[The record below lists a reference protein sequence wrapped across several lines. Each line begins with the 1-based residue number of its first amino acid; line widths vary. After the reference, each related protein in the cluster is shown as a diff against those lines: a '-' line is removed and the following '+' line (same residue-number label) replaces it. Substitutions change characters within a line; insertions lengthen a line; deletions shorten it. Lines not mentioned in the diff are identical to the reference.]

1 MNENTTTPSQVWLE
15 AGTNP
20 DARQLLKKI
29 SDNLFKAQCIVND
42 IVSHKH
48 SADEEQRLVTTLEQL
63 SAISTFQAGKM
74 KHILK
79 GE

>member
-1 MNENTTTPSQVWLE
+1 MEEITTTSQVWPE

-29 SDNLFKAQCIVND
+29 SDNLFTAQTIVND

-48 SADEEQRLVTTLEQL
+48 SAYEEQRLVTTLEQL
-63 SAISTFQAGKM
+63 TAISTFQAGKM